1 MLQNQYYN
9 SKLTK
14 NHIEKILSNY
24 NIKYNTMK
32 NEIDAKFNSMIKLF
46 INDIKAFL
54 ENIEEISNERKKI
67 KEAENH
73 EVELVLLK
81 NKLEEKNKTENQLRT
96 ELELLT
102 KENIDLKKRIKF
114 KEQIIRNKNLN
125 LDTLGNN
132 IRQRTE
138 LNPYKN
144 KYKKFTAGNNNLKNQ
159 TAKKGKEKH
168 NVNMSIDTKSDE
180 KKTIKNNYTHRS
192 NQLSSNFEKNTIDSE
207 NLRYS
212 NTYLK
217 SKKKANNSMDKRTL
231 IKNNKSQTK
240 KNINNIEKSPEIK
253 SNQETKS
260 SSNIPNLKN
269 KNLLTEEKFNS
280 VEMPLIEPNEENESI
295 TTDEIID
302 DEIKEL
308 ELEEENIILLMD
320 KIKQLNQ
327 NI

>member
-14 NHIEKILSNY
+14 NHIEKILANY

-54 ENIEEISNERKKI
+54 ENIEEITNERKKI

-81 NKLEEKNKTENQLRT
+81 NKLEEKNKTETQLRT

-102 KENIDLKKRIKF
+102 KENTDLKKRIKF

-295 TTDEIID
+295 TTDEIIYV
-302 DEIKEL
+302 EIKEL
-308 ELEEENIILLMD
+308 ELEEENVILLMD

>member
-327 NI
+327 NF